1 MTQARDLADRFHQR
15 WLEENPFAA
24 SMYGIP
30 GYDDLMPDESEEG
43 AQAWRA
49 GVAQF
54 LGEADAIAAEPLS
67 PADAVTL
74 DCTREA
80 AVQELASIDL
90 ARAEYTVTAMQYA
103 GPAVL
108 MAVAAR
114 TVLLDAAA
122 AEAYL
127 ARLRRS
133 GVWLDQLSERLR
145 AGAKK
150 GRLPVAPLMEQA
162 ITWAE
167 AVLAGPAPAPLLS
180 PQPPQGWIG
189 TAAWE
194 AERRLIAAE
203 VVKPALVR
211 WVATVNELLPR
222 ARPSE
227 QAGLVH
233 LPGGEED
240 YARAVRIYTTLPLH
254 PGQLHQTGLDH
265 IAALEARAV
274 ELGAGLGLSGLD
286 EVFDA
291 LRDSAGKI
299 SPAEAIR
306 EAAVAVR
313 RAQKKTSS
321 SRTR

>member
-1 MTQARDLADRFHQR
+1 MTQARDLADRFHLR

-49 GVAQF
+49 EVAQF

-133 GVWLDQLSERLR
+133 GVS
-145 AGAKK
+145 
-150 GRLPVAPLMEQA
+150 
-162 ITWAE
+162 
-167 AVLAGPAPAPLLS
+167 
-180 PQPPQGWIG
+180 
-189 TAAWE
+189 
-194 AERRLIAAE
+194 
-203 VVKPALVR
+203 
-211 WVATVNELLPR
+211 
-222 ARPSE
+222 
-227 QAGLVH
+227 
-233 LPGGEED
+233 
-240 YARAVRIYTTLPLH
+240 
-254 PGQLHQTGLDH
+254 H
-265 IAALEARAV
+265 IACSARC
-274 ELGAGLGLSGLD
+274 
-286 EVFDA
+286 
-291 LRDSAGKI
+291 
-299 SPAEAIR
+299 
-306 EAAVAVR
+306 
-313 RAQKKTSS
+313 RA
-321 SRTR
+321 